1 GIRPALVGELPMQLA
16 ALNQMV
22 VQSQEMAVRG
32 ILEKDR
38 DMIYY
43 SLYYDPLTA
52 AVLSLEEIKR
62 MADEM
67 FEAEREYLPDW

>member
-1 GIRPALVGELPMQLA
+1 MQLA

-38 DMIYY
+38 DMVYY

>member
-1 GIRPALVGELPMQLA
+1 MQLA

>member
-1 GIRPALVGELPMQLA
+1 LVGELPMQLA

>member
-1 GIRPALVGELPMQLA
+1 
-16 ALNQMV
+16 MV

-32 ILEKDR
+32 ILEKNR

-52 AVLSLEEIKR
+52 AILSLEEIKH
-62 MADEM
+62 MVDEM
-67 FEAEREYLPDW
+67 FEAEKEYLPGW

>member
-1 GIRPALVGELPMQLA
+1 
-16 ALNQMV
+16 
-22 VQSQEMAVRG
+22 MAVRG